1 MLAKMGP
8 NSLALVHDVLLL
20 AIIMIFRAYS
30 GLLDPEKTWYVL
42 NDRLC
47 TKSPR
52 KFEENNLFELFRD
65 EIHRVNI
72 SDLHDGNG
80 GPVSKHWFDTL
91 DGRNSSKDVYV
102 ATAFAV
108 LAGNIGLKNPSEV
121 AFLRSDAFVLL
132 KSAINSHDLGVTDQN
147 AGNDLTQ
154 NQTTNVEFEKSSLQ
168 NTGRKEGTE
177 CAKMLHSKQRK
188 SAKVRKSYQ
197 QRHQQHTSSIRP
209 LQSDSLISKISL
221 NSSYAAAYKKRK
233 IRQKVGG
240 RMLGARGKI
249 GRLDCS
255 QLLV

>member
-80 GPVSKHWFDTL
+80 GPVSKHWFDML

-168 NTGRKEGTE
+168 TPGERRELSAPKCSTPSRESPPKFGSPTSNDTSNTPRRFVIIPCNQT
-177 CAKMLHSKQRK
+177 R
-188 SAKVRKSYQ
+188 
-197 QRHQQHTSSIRP
+197 
-209 LQSDSLISKISL
+209 
-221 NSSYAAAYKKRK
+221 
-233 IRQKVGG
+233 
-240 RMLGARGKI
+240 
-249 GRLDCS
+249 
-255 QLLV
+255 